1 MVYDCDR
8 DWPDQSPSPV
18 HSAGGCPPMVEQAAA
33 YSGELNSPAD
43 LFCNSFTRKAGKTL
57 QGFFLYPS
65 APFPHCYLEVLT

>member
-1 MVYDCDR
+1 MPPGYT
-8 DWPDQSPSPV
+8 PSPA
-18 HSAGGCPPMVEQAAA
+18 HGAGGRPPMAEQAAA

>member
-1 MVYDCDR
+1 
-8 DWPDQSPSPV
+8 
-18 HSAGGCPPMVEQAAA
+18 MVEQAAA

-43 LFCNSFTRKAGKTL
+43 LLCNSFTRKAGKTL